1 MMFITIN
8 FRIVDDEFRNFKDG
22 IKGVSSL
29 EKKEK
34 DPEPITT
41 RL

>member
-8 FRIVDDEFRNFKDG
+8 FRIVDDEFRNFKD
-22 IKGVSSL
+22 KGVSSL